1 MTLRMAVANSTV
13 TVSSVGSRAE
23 RSHDVIVNFQS
34 LIIKNFLS
42 PTSHLV
48 GNSVT
53 LTDQNFKPV

>member
-1 MTLRMAVANSTV
+1 VANSTV

-23 RSHDVIVNFQS
+23 HSHDVIVNFQS